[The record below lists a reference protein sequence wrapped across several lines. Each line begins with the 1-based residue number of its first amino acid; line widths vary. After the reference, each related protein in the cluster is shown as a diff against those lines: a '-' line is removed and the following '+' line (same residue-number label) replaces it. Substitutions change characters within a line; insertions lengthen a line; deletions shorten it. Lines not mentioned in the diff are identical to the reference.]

1 MVDLELYRIFT
12 IVANEKNITKASEKL
27 NISQPAVTKHIKNLE
42 NALELRLFNRTNH
55 GIELTSDGQKI
66 YEEAKEAVE
75 TINSIFIK
83 YGKNR
88 NINLGVHVSMYKMFS
103 KILTKFS
110 NINENITI
118 NISDTDL
125 INMLAPDLSDMI
137 SKLENEKLDII
148 ISKKTDNYNH
158 NKIEF
163 INIGEIQDILVVN
176 NNSKLLGKKIRIED
190 IIDMQICLPRKGSVT
205 TNNFINALQI
215 EEDKLVNAKHITYNA
230 MLDIIEENNEVVG
243 LISKQYIEKELNNKE
258 ISELTTEFKIPPIEY
273 GIYINKKNKFK
284 ELNQLVKFI
293 RENK

>member
-55 GIELTSDGQKI
+55 GIELTPDGQKI

-75 TINSIFIK
+75 TLNSIFVK

-137 SKLENEKLDII
+137 AKLENEKLDII

-163 INIGEIQDILVVN
+163 IKVGEIQDILVVN
-176 NNSKLLGKKIRIED
+176 NDSKLLGKQIGIED
-190 IIDMQICLPRKGSVT
+190 IIGMQICLPRKGSAT
-205 TNNFINALQI
+205 TNNFLKALEI
-215 EEDKLVNAKHITYNA
+215 EEDKLVNAKYITYNA
-230 MLDIIEENNEVVG
+230 MLDIIEDDNEIIG
-243 LISKQYIEKELNNKE
+243 LISKEYIEKELNNKE

-273 GIYINKKNKFK
+273 DIYINKKNKFK

>member
-1 MVDLELYRIFT
+1 MIDFELYRIF
-12 IVANEKNITKASEKL
+12 VAVAKEENITKASEKL

-75 TINSIFIK
+75 TLNSIFIK

-258 ISELTTEFKIPPIEY
+258 ISELITEFKIPPIEY
-273 GIYINKKNKFK
+273 GVYINKKNKFK

>member
-75 TINSIFIK
+75 TLNSIFVK

>member
-75 TINSIFIK
+75 TLNSIFIK

-215 EEDKLVNAKHITYNA
+215 EKDKLVNAKHITYNA

-273 GIYINKKNKFK
+273 GVYINKKNKFK

>member
-75 TINSIFIK
+75 TLNSIFIK

-163 INIGEIQDILVVN
+163 IKVGEIQDILVVN
-176 NNSKLLGKKIRIED
+176 NDSKLLGKQIGIED
-190 IIDMQICLPRKGSVT
+190 IIGMQICLPRKGSAT
-205 TNNFINALQI
+205 TNNFLKALEI
-215 EEDKLVNAKHITYNA
+215 EEDKLVNAKYITYNA
-230 MLDIIEENNEVVG
+230 MLDIIEDDNEIIG
-243 LISKQYIEKELNNKE
+243 LISKEYIEKELNNKE

-273 GIYINKKNKFK
+273 GVYINKKNKFK

>member
-75 TINSIFIK
+75 TLNSIFVK

-137 SKLENEKLDII
+137 AKLENEKLDII

-163 INIGEIQDILVVN
+163 IKVGEIQDILVVN
-176 NNSKLLGKKIRIED
+176 NDSKLLGKQIGIED
-190 IIDMQICLPRKGSVT
+190 IIGMQICLPRKGSAT
-205 TNNFINALQI
+205 TNNFLKALEI
-215 EEDKLVNAKHITYNA
+215 EEDKLVNAKYITYNA
-230 MLDIIEENNEVVG
+230 MLDIIEDDNEIIG
-243 LISKQYIEKELNNKE
+243 LISKEYIEKELNNKE

>member
-75 TINSIFIK
+75 TLNSIFIK

-137 SKLENEKLDII
+137 AKLENEKLDII

-163 INIGEIQDILVVN
+163 IKVGEIQDILVVN
-176 NNSKLLGKKIRIED
+176 NDSKLLGKQIGIED
-190 IIDMQICLPRKGSVT
+190 IICMQICLPRKGSAT
-205 TNNFINALQI
+205 TNNFLKALEI
-215 EEDKLVNAKHITYNA
+215 EEDKLVNAKYITYNA

-258 ISELTTEFKIPPIEY
+258 ISELITEFKIPPIEY
-273 GIYINKKNKFK
+273 GVYINKKNKFK

>member
-1 MVDLELYRIFT
+1 MLDLELYRIFT

-75 TINSIFIK
+75 TLNSIFIK

>member
-1 MVDLELYRIFT
+1 MIDLELYRIFT

-75 TINSIFIK
+75 TLNSIFVK

-137 SKLENEKLDII
+137 AKLENEKLDII

-163 INIGEIQDILVVN
+163 IKVGEIQDILVVN
-176 NNSKLLGKKIRIED
+176 NDSKLLGKQIGIED
-190 IIDMQICLPRKGSVT
+190 IIGMQICLPRKGSAT
-205 TNNFINALQI
+205 TNNFLKALEI
-215 EEDKLVNAKHITYNA
+215 EEDKLVNAKYITYNA
-230 MLDIIEENNEVVG
+230 MLDIIEDDNEIIG
-243 LISKQYIEKELNNKE
+243 LISKEYIEKELNNKE

>member
-75 TINSIFIK
+75 TLNSIFVK

-137 SKLENEKLDII
+137 AKLENEKLDII
-148 ISKKTDNYNH
+148 ISKKTDNYDH

-163 INIGEIQDILVVN
+163 IKVGEIQDILVVN
-176 NNSKLLGKKIRIED
+176 NDSKLLGKQIGIED
-190 IIDMQICLPRKGSVT
+190 IIGTQICLPRKGSAT
-205 TNNFINALQI
+205 TNNFLKALEI
-215 EEDKLVNAKHITYNA
+215 EEDKLVNAKYITYNA
-230 MLDIIEENNEVVG
+230 MLDIIEDDNEIIG
-243 LISKQYIEKELNNKE
+243 LISKEYIEKELNNKE

>member
-75 TINSIFIK
+75 TLNSIFIK

-163 INIGEIQDILVVN
+163 IKVGEIQDILVVN

>member
-75 TINSIFIK
+75 TLNSIFVK

-137 SKLENEKLDII
+137 AKLENEKLDII

-163 INIGEIQDILVVN
+163 IKVGEIQDILVVN
-176 NNSKLLGKKIRIED
+176 NDSKLLGKQIGIED
-190 IIDMQICLPRKGSVT
+190 IIGMQICLPRKGSAT
-205 TNNFINALQI
+205 TNNFLKALEI
-215 EEDKLVNAKHITYNA
+215 EEDKLVNAKYITYNA
-230 MLDIIEENNEVVG
+230 MLDIIEDDNEIIG
-243 LISKQYIEKELNNKE
+243 LISKEYIEKELNNKE

-273 GIYINKKNKFK
+273 GVYINKKNKFN

>member
-75 TINSIFIK
+75 TLNSIFIK

-137 SKLENEKLDII
+137 AKLENEKLDII

-163 INIGEIQDILVVN
+163 IKVGEIQDILVVN
-176 NNSKLLGKKIRIED
+176 NDSKLLGKQIGIED
-190 IIDMQICLPRKGSVT
+190 IIGMQICLPRKGSAT
-205 TNNFINALQI
+205 TNNFLKALEI
-215 EEDKLVNAKHITYNA
+215 EEDKLVNAKYITYNA
-230 MLDIIEENNEVVG
+230 MLYIIEDDNEIIG
-243 LISKQYIEKELNNKE
+243 LISKEYIEKELNNKE

>member
-75 TINSIFIK
+75 TLNSIFVK
-83 YGKNR
+83 YGKYR

-137 SKLENEKLDII
+137 AKLENEKLDII

-163 INIGEIQDILVVN
+163 IKVGEIQDILVVN
-176 NNSKLLGKKIRIED
+176 NDSKLLGKQIGIED
-190 IIDMQICLPRKGSVT
+190 IIGMQICLPRKGSAT
-205 TNNFINALQI
+205 TNNFLKALEI
-215 EEDKLVNAKHITYNA
+215 EEDKLVNAKYITYNA
-230 MLDIIEENNEVVG
+230 MLDIIEDDNEIIG
-243 LISKQYIEKELNNKE
+243 LISKEYIEKELNNKE

>member
-75 TINSIFIK
+75 TLNSIFIK

-230 MLDIIEENNEVVG
+230 MLDIIEENNEVIG

-273 GIYINKKNKFK
+273 GVYINKKNKFK

>member
-75 TINSIFIK
+75 TLNSIFVK

-137 SKLENEKLDII
+137 AKLENEKLDII

-163 INIGEIQDILVVN
+163 IKVGEIQDILVVN
-176 NNSKLLGKKIRIED
+176 NDSKLLGKQIRIED
-190 IIDMQICLPRKGSVT
+190 IIGMQICLPRKGSAT
-205 TNNFINALQI
+205 TNNFLKALEI
-215 EEDKLVNAKHITYNA
+215 EEDKLVNAKYITYNA
-230 MLDIIEENNEVVG
+230 MLDIIEDDNEIIG
-243 LISKQYIEKELNNKE
+243 LISKEYIEKELNNKE

>member
-1 MVDLELYRIFT
+1 MVDIELYRIFT

-75 TINSIFIK
+75 TLNSIFVK

-118 NISDTDL
+118 NISNTDL

-137 SKLENEKLDII
+137 AKLENEKLDII

-163 INIGEIQDILVVN
+163 IKVGEIQDILVVN
-176 NNSKLLGKKIRIED
+176 NDSKLLGKQIGIED
-190 IIDMQICLPRKGSVT
+190 IIGMQICLPRKGSAT
-205 TNNFINALQI
+205 TNNFLKALQI
-215 EEDKLVNAKHITYNA
+215 EEDKLVNAKYITYNA
-230 MLDIIEENNEVVG
+230 MLDIIEDDNEIIG
-243 LISKQYIEKELNNKE
+243 LISKEYIEKELNNKE

>member
-75 TINSIFIK
+75 TLNSILVK

-137 SKLENEKLDII
+137 AKLENEKLDII

-163 INIGEIQDILVVN
+163 IKVGEIQDILVVN
-176 NNSKLLGKKIRIED
+176 NDSKLLGKQIGIED
-190 IIDMQICLPRKGSVT
+190 IIGMQICLPRKGSAT
-205 TNNFINALQI
+205 TNNFLKALEI
-215 EEDKLVNAKHITYNA
+215 EEDKLVNAKYITYNA
-230 MLDIIEENNEVVG
+230 MLDIIEDDNEIIG
-243 LISKQYIEKELNNKE
+243 LISKEYIEKELNNKE
-258 ISELTTEFKIPPIEY
+258 ISELTTEFKIPQIEY
-273 GIYINKKNKFK
+273 VIYINKKNKFK

>member
-75 TINSIFIK
+75 TLNSIFIK

-137 SKLENEKLDII
+137 AKLENEKLDII

-163 INIGEIQDILVVN
+163 IKVGEIQDILVVN
-176 NNSKLLGKKIRIED
+176 NDSKLLGKQIGIED
-190 IIDMQICLPRKGSVT
+190 IIGMQICLPRKGSAT
-205 TNNFINALQI
+205 TNNFLKALEI
-215 EEDKLVNAKHITYNA
+215 EEDKLVNAKYITYNA
-230 MLDIIEENNEVVG
+230 MLDIIEDDNEIIG
-243 LISKQYIEKELNNKE
+243 LISKEYIEKELNNKE

-273 GIYINKKNKFK
+273 GVYINKKNKFK

>member
-75 TINSIFIK
+75 TLNSIFVK
-83 YGKNR
+83 YGKKR

-137 SKLENEKLDII
+137 AKLENEKLDII

-163 INIGEIQDILVVN
+163 IKVGEIQDILVVN
-176 NNSKLLGKKIRIED
+176 NDSKLLGKQIGIED
-190 IIDMQICLPRKGSVT
+190 IIGMQICLPRKGSAT
-205 TNNFINALQI
+205 TNNFLKALEI
-215 EEDKLVNAKHITYNA
+215 EEDKLVNAKYITYNA
-230 MLDIIEENNEVVG
+230 MLDIIEDDNEIIG
-243 LISKQYIEKELNNKE
+243 LISKEYIEKELNNKE

>member
-75 TINSIFIK
+75 TLNSIFVK

-137 SKLENEKLDII
+137 AKLENEKLDII

-163 INIGEIQDILVVN
+163 IKVGEIQDILVVN
-176 NNSKLLGKKIRIED
+176 NDSKLLGKQIGIED
-190 IIDMQICLPRKGSVT
+190 IIGMQICLPRKGSAT
-205 TNNFINALQI
+205 TNNFLKALEI
-215 EEDKLVNAKHITYNA
+215 EEDKLVNAKYITYNA
-230 MLDIIEENNEVVG
+230 MLDIIEDDNEIIG
-243 LISKQYIEKELNNKE
+243 LISKEYIEKELNNKE

-273 GIYINKKNKFK
+273 GIYINK
-284 ELNQLVKFI
+284 NQLVKFI

>member
-75 TINSIFIK
+75 TLNSIFVK

-125 INMLAPDLSDMI
+125 INMLTPDLSDMI
-137 SKLENEKLDII
+137 AKLENEKLDII

-163 INIGEIQDILVVN
+163 IKVGEIQDILVVN
-176 NNSKLLGKKIRIED
+176 NDSKLLGKQIGIED
-190 IIDMQICLPRKGSVT
+190 IIGMQICLPRKGSAT
-205 TNNFINALQI
+205 TNNFLKALEI
-215 EEDKLVNAKHITYNA
+215 EEDKLVNAKYITYNA
-230 MLDIIEENNEVVG
+230 MLDIIEDDNEIIG
-243 LISKQYIEKELNNKE
+243 LISKEYIEKELNNKE

>member
-27 NISQPAVTKHIKNLE
+27 NISQPAVTKHIKILE

-75 TINSIFIK
+75 TLNSIFVK

-137 SKLENEKLDII
+137 AKLENEKLDII

-163 INIGEIQDILVVN
+163 IKVGEIQDILVVN
-176 NNSKLLGKKIRIED
+176 NDSKLLGKQIGIED
-190 IIDMQICLPRKGSVT
+190 IIGMQICLPRKGSAT
-205 TNNFINALQI
+205 TNNFLKALEI
-215 EEDKLVNAKHITYNA
+215 EEDKLVNAKYITYNA
-230 MLDIIEENNEVVG
+230 MLDIIEDDNEIIG
-243 LISKQYIEKELNNKE
+243 LISKEYIEKELNNKE

>member
-75 TINSIFIK
+75 TLNSIFVK

-125 INMLAPDLSDMI
+125 INMLAPDLSHMI
-137 SKLENEKLDII
+137 AKLENEKLDII

-176 NNSKLLGKKIRIED
+176 NNSKLFGKKIRIED

-258 ISELTTEFKIPPIEY
+258 ISELITEFKSPPIEY
-273 GIYINKKNKFK
+273 GVYINKKNKFK

>member
-75 TINSIFIK
+75 TLNSIFVK

-137 SKLENEKLDII
+137 AKLENEKLDII

-163 INIGEIQDILVVN
+163 IKVGEIQDILVVN
-176 NNSKLLGKKIRIED
+176 NDSKLLGKQIGIED
-190 IIDMQICLPRKGSVT
+190 IIGMQICLPRKGSAT
-205 TNNFINALQI
+205 TNNFLKALEI
-215 EEDKLVNAKHITYNA
+215 EEDKLVNAKYITYNA
-230 MLDIIEENNEVVG
+230 MLDIIEDDNEIIG
-243 LISKQYIEKELNNKE
+243 LISKEYIEKELNNKE

-273 GIYINKKNKFK
+273 GIYINKKK
-284 ELNQLVKFI
+284 
-293 RENK
+293 

>member
-75 TINSIFIK
+75 TLNSIFVK

-137 SKLENEKLDII
+137 AKLENEKLDII

-163 INIGEIQDILVVN
+163 IKVGEIQEILVVN
-176 NNSKLLGKKIRIED
+176 NDSKLLGKQIGIED
-190 IIDMQICLPRKGSVT
+190 IIGMQICLPRKGSAT
-205 TNNFINALQI
+205 TNNFLKALQI
-215 EEDKLVNAKHITYNA
+215 EEDKLVNAKYITYNS
-230 MLDIIEENNEVVG
+230 MLDIIEDDNEIIG
-243 LISKQYIEKELNNKE
+243 LISKEYIEKELNNKE

>member
-75 TINSIFIK
+75 TLNSIFVK

-137 SKLENEKLDII
+137 AKLENEKLDII

-163 INIGEIQDILVVN
+163 IKVGEIQDILVVN
-176 NNSKLLGKKIRIED
+176 NDSKLLGKQIGIED
-190 IIDMQICLPRKGSVT
+190 IIGMQICLPRKGSAT
-205 TNNFINALQI
+205 TNNFLKALEI
-215 EEDKLVNAKHITYNA
+215 EEDKLVNAKYITYNA
-230 MLDIIEENNEVVG
+230 MLDTIEDDNEIIG
-243 LISKQYIEKELNNKE
+243 LISKEYIEKELNNKE

>member
-75 TINSIFIK
+75 TLNSIFVK

-137 SKLENEKLDII
+137 AKLENEKLDII

-163 INIGEIQDILVVN
+163 IKVGEIQDILVVN
-176 NNSKLLGKKIRIED
+176 NDSKLLGKQIGIED
-190 IIDMQICLPRKGSVT
+190 IIGMQICLPRKGSAT
-205 TNNFINALQI
+205 TNNFLKALEI
-215 EEDKLVNAKHITYNA
+215 EEDKLVNAKYITYNA
-230 MLDIIEENNEVVG
+230 MLDIIEDDNEIIG
-243 LISKQYIEKELNNKE
+243 LISKEYIEKELNNKE
-258 ISELTTEFKIPPIEY
+258 ISELTTEFKIPPIAY
-273 GIYINKKNKFK
+273 GVYINKKNKFK

>member
-75 TINSIFIK
+75 TLNSIFVK

-137 SKLENEKLDII
+137 AKLENEKLDII

-163 INIGEIQDILVVN
+163 IKVGEIQDILVVN
-176 NNSKLLGKKIRIED
+176 NDSKLLGKQIGIED
-190 IIDMQICLPRKGSVT
+190 IIGMQICLPRKGSAT
-205 TNNFINALQI
+205 TNNFLKALEI

-230 MLDIIEENNEVVG
+230 MLDIIEDDNEIIG
-243 LISKQYIEKELNNKE
+243 LISKEYIEKELNNKE

-273 GIYINKKNKFK
+273 GVYINKKNKFK

>member
-75 TINSIFIK
+75 TLNSIFVK

-137 SKLENEKLDII
+137 AKLENEKLDII

-258 ISELTTEFKIPPIEY
+258 ISELTTEIKISPIEY

>member
-75 TINSIFIK
+75 TLNSIFVK

-137 SKLENEKLDII
+137 AKLENEKLDII

-163 INIGEIQDILVVN
+163 IKVGEIQDILVVN
-176 NNSKLLGKKIRIED
+176 NDSKLLGKQIGIED
-190 IIDMQICLPRKGSVT
+190 IIGMQICLPRKGSAT
-205 TNNFINALQI
+205 TNNFLKALQI
-215 EEDKLVNAKHITYNA
+215 EEDKLVNAKYITYNA
-230 MLDIIEENNEVVG
+230 MLDIIEDDNEIIG
-243 LISKQYIEKELNNKE
+243 LISKEYIEKELNNKE

-273 GIYINKKNKFK
+273 GIYINKKK
-284 ELNQLVKFI
+284 
-293 RENK
+293 

>member
-75 TINSIFIK
+75 TLNSIFIK

>member
-75 TINSIFIK
+75 TLNSIFVK

-118 NISDTDL
+118 NISNTDL

-137 SKLENEKLDII
+137 AKLENEKLDII

-163 INIGEIQDILVVN
+163 IKVGEIQDILVVN
-176 NNSKLLGKKIRIED
+176 NDSKLLGKQIGIED
-190 IIDMQICLPRKGSVT
+190 IIGMQICLPRKGSAT
-205 TNNFINALQI
+205 TNNFLKALEI
-215 EEDKLVNAKHITYNA
+215 EEDKLVNAKYITYNA
-230 MLDIIEENNEVVG
+230 MLDIIEDDNEIIG
-243 LISKQYIEKELNNKE
+243 LISKEYIEKELNNKE

>member
-27 NISQPAVTKHIKNLE
+27 NISKPAVTKHIKNLE

-75 TINSIFIK
+75 TLNSIFVK

-137 SKLENEKLDII
+137 AKLENEKLDII

-163 INIGEIQDILVVN
+163 IKVGEIQDILVVN
-176 NNSKLLGKKIRIED
+176 NDSKLLGKQIGIED
-190 IIDMQICLPRKGSVT
+190 IIGMQICLPRKGSAT
-205 TNNFINALQI
+205 TNNFLKALQI
-215 EEDKLVNAKHITYNA
+215 EEDKLVNAKYITYNA
-230 MLDIIEENNEVVG
+230 MLDIIEDDNEIIG
-243 LISKQYIEKELNNKE
+243 LISKEYIEKELNNKE

>member
-75 TINSIFIK
+75 TLNSIFVK

-137 SKLENEKLDII
+137 AKLENEKLDII

-163 INIGEIQDILVVN
+163 IKVGEIQDILVVN
-176 NNSKLLGKKIRIED
+176 NDSKLLGKQIGIED
-190 IIDMQICLPRKGSVT
+190 IIGMQICLPRKGSAT
-205 TNNFINALQI
+205 TNNFLKALEI
-215 EEDKLVNAKHITYNA
+215 EEDKLVNAKYITYNA
-230 MLDIIEENNEVVG
+230 MLDIIEDDNEITG
-243 LISKQYIEKELNNKE
+243 LISKEYIEKELNNKE

>member
-27 NISQPAVTKHIKNLE
+27 NISQPAATKHIKNLE

-75 TINSIFIK
+75 TLNSIFVK

-137 SKLENEKLDII
+137 AKLENEKLDII

-163 INIGEIQDILVVN
+163 IKVGEIQDILVVN
-176 NNSKLLGKKIRIED
+176 NDSKLLGKQIGIED
-190 IIDMQICLPRKGSVT
+190 IIGMQICLPRKGSAT
-205 TNNFINALQI
+205 TNNFLKALEI
-215 EEDKLVNAKHITYNA
+215 EEDKLVNAKYITYNA
-230 MLDIIEENNEVVG
+230 MLDIIEDDNEIIG
-243 LISKQYIEKELNNKE
+243 LISKEYIEKELNNKE

>member
-75 TINSIFIK
+75 TLNSIFVK

-137 SKLENEKLDII
+137 AKLENEKLDII

-163 INIGEIQDILVVN
+163 IKVGEIQDILVVN
-176 NNSKLLGKKIRIED
+176 NDSKLLGKQIGIED
-190 IIDMQICLPRKGSVT
+190 IIGMQICLPRKGSAT
-205 TNNFINALQI
+205 TNNFLKALEI
-215 EEDKLVNAKHITYNA
+215 EEDKLVNAKYITYNA
-230 MLDIIEENNEVVG
+230 MLDIIEDDNEIIG
-243 LISKQYIEKELNNKE
+243 LISKEYIEKELNNKE

-273 GIYINKKNKFK
+273 GIYK
-284 ELNQLVKFI
+284 
-293 RENK
+293 